1 LFGPEKPAILAL
13 SSALIG
19 YPCGSSAKLATRSVR
34 IYPRRGNEKL
44 TMSPDASPKP
54 TLKLYSALIV
64 LTSIAISAMLLV
76 RLVLNFRHQ
85 YFLTHVEGV
94 WLASAYDFI
103 HGIFYRPLFSSLGYG
118 GTRYF
123 PLYFVLTGAL
133 SKPLGSLETAGIA
146 LSGAGVVVALAAVY
160 TLLRRLRVSLLLSV
174 AAVTSVLAVATTQQA
189 LLGAKGDS
197 LAAALNLWG
206 VVLCVG
212 STTRRIALYCA
223 ALLFTLAFATKITT
237 VFGVGAVFVAWI
249 LARRYKEAIQ
259 LAVATACGY
268 ILVLLSM
275 YVASGGR
282 VFAIFRACA
291 GGGGSL
297 SYTLQAPLHL
307 LSKALDVD
315 PVFLLF
321 LVPAA
326 VFGLHYFHESRTDIL
341 PIYFVLVLLV
351 TTIIFGSLGIGIN
364 HLFDLQIAAVLL
376 LVTSIS
382 RAPGLAAPAS
392 TGLLAFALVVA
403 LVPTSQSLHGDLT
416 RPSFPADTAE
426 VLKRLPADERP
437 VLAENPL
444 IVINSNRAPY
454 LLDPFMFRILA
465 MKHPELAA
473 DFWGRMEHQ
482 GFAAIVLERDAATS
496 EGKTWYTDT
505 HFGGEFLRD
514 LDAHYAFSFA
524 TTRSYVYTPKVV
536 QP

>member
-1 LFGPEKPAILAL
+1 
-13 SSALIG
+13 
-19 YPCGSSAKLATRSVR
+19 
-34 IYPRRGNEKL
+34 
-44 TMSPDASPKP
+44 MSPNASPKP

-76 RLVLNFRHQ
+76 RLVLNFRNQ
-85 YFLTHVEGV
+85 YFLTHVDGV

-103 HGIFYRPLFSSLGYG
+103 HGVFYRPLFSSLGYG

-133 SKPLGSLETAGIA
+133 SKPLESLETAGIA

-206 VVLCVG
+206 LVLCVG

-249 LARRYKEAIQ
+249 LARRYKEATQ

-268 ILVLLSM
+268 TLVLASM

-326 VFGLHYFHESRTDIL
+326 VFGLHYFRENRTDIL

-351 TTIIFGSLGIGIN
+351 TTVIFGSLGIGIN

-382 RAPGLAAPAS
+382 RAPGLAAPAFLPAPALAVVGS
-392 TGLLAFALVVA
+392 GLLAFALVVA

-416 RPSFPADTAE
+416 RPSFRADTAE
-426 VLKRLPADERP
+426 VLKRLPADDRP

-444 IVINSNRAPY
+444 IVINSNRVPY

-465 MKHPELAA
+465 VKHPELAG
-473 DFWGRMEHQ
+473 DLWGRMEHQ
-482 GFAAIVLERDAATS
+482 GFAAIVLERDPAIS

-524 TTRSYVYTPKVV
+524 TTKSYVYMPKVV

>member
-1 LFGPEKPAILAL
+1 
-13 SSALIG
+13 
-19 YPCGSSAKLATRSVR
+19 
-34 IYPRRGNEKL
+34 
-44 TMSPDASPKP
+44 MSPDSSLKP

-146 LSGAGVVVALAAVY
+146 LSGAGVVGALAAVY
-160 TLLRRLRVSLLLSV
+160 ILLRRLRASLLLSV

-212 STTRRIALYCA
+212 SATRRIALYCA
-223 ALLFTLAFATKITT
+223 ALLFTLAFATKVTT
-237 VFGVGAVFVAWI
+237 VFGVGAVLVAWI

-259 LAVATACGY
+259 LAVATTCGY
-268 ILVLLSM
+268 ILVLASM
-275 YVASGGR
+275 YVASGSR

-321 LVPAA
+321 LVPAV
-326 VFGLHYFHESRTDIL
+326 VFGLHYFLENRTDIL

-351 TTIIFGSLGIGIN
+351 TTVIFGSLGIGIN

-382 RAPGLAAPAS
+382 RAAGLAAPAS
-392 TGLLAFALVVA
+392 LPAPAPTLAVVGTGLLAFALVVA

-426 VLKRLPADERP
+426 VLKRLSADERP

-444 IVINSNRAPY
+444 VVISSNRAPY
-454 LLDPFMFRILA
+454 LLDPFMFRILV
-465 MKHPELAA
+465 MKHPELARDLWA
-473 DFWGRMEHQ
+473 RMEHQ
-482 GFAAIVLERDAATS
+482 GFAAIVLERDPATS

-524 TTRSYVYTPKVV
+524 TTKSYVYTPKVV